1 VNKENVPTKPY
12 KVFIIGDDTS
22 FLNKVKVEIADILP
36 EDGVC
41 FDNVPK
47 EDHLWADGDILL
59 FSSNNEFPGLIRQ
72 KAKKACIPT
81 VFLDADQ
88 SNKASFSI
96 EEPVFFASVE
106 SDPHSVAEFLSL
118 IMLFNRRMLLVE
130 KTDDLIDRI
139 DLLDDVVVDFGT
151 TLNNKLCTIIGY
163 ADFAL
168 SEASIQEM
176 QKALQIAL
184 EAGLDTAQL
193 LQNML
198 LSVKAIV
205 RKNKKRKWAA

>member
-1 VNKENVPTKPY
+1 MKTKPY
-12 KVFIIGDDTS
+12 KVYIVGDDTS
-22 FLNKVKVEIADILP
+22 FLSNVKEEMIDLLP
-36 EDGVC
+36 SEGIH
-41 FDNVPK
+41 FDTTRDNSPFIS
-47 EDHLWADGDILL
+47 DGDIVLY
-59 FSSNNEFPGLIRQ
+59 SSKDKFPG
-72 KAKKACIPT
+72 KVHKDAKEARVPM
-81 VFLDADQ
+81 VFLEADQ
-88 SNKASFSI
+88 SDTASFSI
-96 EEPVFFASVE
+96 QEPVFFASVQ
-106 SDPHSVAEFLSL
+106 SDAHAVAEFLTL
-118 IMLFNRRMLLVE
+118 IMLFNRRMSIVE
-130 KTDDLIDRI
+130 KQDDLMERI
-139 DLLDDVVVDFGT
+139 DLLDDVIVDFGT

-205 RKNKKRKWAA
+205 RKNKKKKWAA